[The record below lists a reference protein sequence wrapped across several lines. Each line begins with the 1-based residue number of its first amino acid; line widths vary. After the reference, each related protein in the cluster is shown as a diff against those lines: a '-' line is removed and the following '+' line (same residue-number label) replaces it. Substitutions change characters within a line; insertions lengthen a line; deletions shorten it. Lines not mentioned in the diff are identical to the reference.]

1 MSQLGQNRKSSMGR
15 LSWRPLSFL
24 ASATPKAKTSFNIA
38 AGAATESSWCDYSA
52 EVEMCRCEGEG
63 EIKEASAMEYPHW
76 LMIAGAVLVAFG
88 FVGFAFSQNTNKGQS
103 REHLTARSK
112 TARS

>member
-38 AGAATESSWCDYSA
+38 AGAATESSGCDYSA

-76 LMIAGAVLVAFG
+76 SRFVQMLQHVAHLGVFGRAVSDRQIVA
-88 FVGFAFSQNTNKGQS
+88 AS
-103 REHLTARSK
+103 RDC
-112 TARS
+112 